1 MTNTQGQLRAGF
13 GIGSA
18 ADAVLASVLLVLL
31 VPTNEYRARLWF
43 LLATSGSDVS
53 LEAALW
59 GAFWL
64 AGTLPLLVVR
74 RLKARSIVGTAL
86 AAAVYVA
93 GLKAGAWKWLPEF
106 TSFSL
111 RFVHHGLDR
120 RPRCVASLANASTL
134 ASIGGRWCLT

>member
-1 MTNTQGQLRAGF
+1 MTNTRGQLRAGF

-18 ADAVLASVLLVLL
+18 AGAVLASVLLVLL

-74 RLKARSIVGTAL
+74 RLKARSVVGTAL

-93 GLKAGAWKWLPEF
+93 ALKAGAWKWLPEF
-106 TSFSL
+106 TSFGLRLAITVFTAALAVSL
-111 RFVHHGLDR
+111 VLRAGRVRG
-120 RPRCVASLANASTL
+120 PVPEE
-134 ASIGGRWCLT
+134 GGA

>member
-18 ADAVLASVLLVLL
+18 AGAVLASVLLVLL

-43 LLATSGSDVS
+43 LLATSGSDIS
-53 LEAALW
+53 LEATLW

-64 AGTLPLLVVR
+64 AGTLLLLVVR
-74 RLKARSIVGTAL
+74 RLKARSVVGTAL

-93 GLKAGAWKWLPEF
+93 ALK
-106 TSFSL
+106 
-111 RFVHHGLDR
+111 
-120 RPRCVASLANASTL
+120 ASLANASTL
-134 ASIGGRWCLT
+134 VSIGGRWCLTSA

>member
-86 AAAVYVA
+86 PAAVYVA
-93 GLKAGAWKWLPEF
+93 GLKAGAWKSLPEF

-111 RFVHHGLDR
+111 RFVITVLTGALAAWLVWR
-120 RPRCVASLANASTL
+120 TRVRWPASGD
-134 ASIGGRWCLT
+134 GGA

>member
-1 MTNTQGQLRAGF
+1 MTNAQGQLRAGF

-18 ADAVLASVLLVLL
+18 AGAVLASVLLVLL

-64 AGTLPLLVVR
+64 AGTLPLFVVR
-74 RLKARSIVGTAL
+74 RLKARSVVGTAL

-93 GLKAGAWKWLPEF
+93 ALKAGAWKWLPEF

-111 RFVHHGLDR
+111 RLVITVLMGALAAWLVWR
-120 RPRCVASLANASTL
+120 TRVRWPASED
-134 ASIGGRWCLT
+134 GGA